1 VAQPD
6 STFVVDDP
14 GEGVGST
21 DRINN
26 FLICDRS
33 GFRQTVKKGLQE
45 EWNNVQVREESWE
58 AQNQQDF
65 VGNRAEVLEGSIR
78 PEPAEDTFV
87 EVNEV
92 QPGDF

>member
-1 VAQPD
+1 MSVPE
-6 STFVVDDP
+6 SSFTVDDIQNTNA
-14 GEGVGST
+14 VT
-21 DRINN
+21 DVPVNY
-26 FLICDRS
+26 LICDRS
-33 GFRQTVKKGLQE
+33 GFKIRIKAGLME
-45 EWNNVQVREESWE
+45 EWNGVMVRIDSFENRNV
-58 AQNQQDF
+58 QDF